1 MPQICF
7 HILLVGGG
15 FSKKLLSREREKTI
29 IWTNSFR
36 SNQQNTFLKRHSTT
50 PLSTDRN
57 LTEFLYHIF
66 NLNLGLEIDRGIVLE
81 KITNFY
87 LFFKTENQPVSN
99 NSMRTLKL
107 QRVELTLHSY
117 KSLSLS
123 FSLSLS
129 LSLSSPLA
137 RKTQEKID
145 IPHSPFY
152 YVCLSR
158 NGCSLRNA
166 KERERES
173 MRGNEPSSAH

>member
-36 SNQQNTFLKRHSTT
+36 SNQQNTFLKRHSTI

-57 LTEFLYHIF
+57 LTEFLCHIF

-123 FSLSLS
+123 HTQRFFHTDSLPYLMGGGGFIPSHTLSLS
-129 LSLSSPLA
+129 LFCVP
-137 RKTQEKID
+137 Q
-145 IPHSPFY
+145 
-152 YVCLSR
+152 
-158 NGCSLRNA
+158 
-166 KERERES
+166 
-173 MRGNEPSSAH
+173 